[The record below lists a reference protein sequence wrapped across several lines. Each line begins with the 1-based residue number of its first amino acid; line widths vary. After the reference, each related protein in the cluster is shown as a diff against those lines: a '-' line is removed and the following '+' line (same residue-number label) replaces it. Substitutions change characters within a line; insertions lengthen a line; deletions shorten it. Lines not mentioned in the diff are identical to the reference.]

1 MHRVSI
7 EENQEETSINASQA
21 KEEGT
26 NKVAEDMRE
35 GRENTGKNEDWDG
48 WEKKISRVKVVSGVI
63 TGLSK
68 TERKH

>member
-7 EENQEETSINASQA
+7 EENQEGTSINASQA

-35 GRENTGKNEDWDG
+35 GRENTGKNEDWG
-48 WEKKISRVKVVSGVI
+48 WMGE
-63 TGLSK
+63 
-68 TERKH
+68 ENF